1 MEIPKR
7 KCDFKYEINE
17 VEQLLSNQNKLD
29 FETPKST
36 ASVHP
41 QAREGVVVVQK
52 TAKIHLGSLI
62 NKLGLST
69 TALNRHEDVTDESS
83 TKMFERQ
90 ISVDSSRSSQN
101 SESVS
106 NASHRDV
113 IMKKSET
120 KRQSIKKKH
129 APNPPNIPTSQKGL
143 QISFSETKI

>member
-1 MEIPKR
+1 MEIRKS
-7 KCDFKYEINE
+7 KCDIKYEINE
-17 VEQLLSNQNKLD
+17 VEQLLPNQNTLD

-36 ASVHP
+36 ASVYP

-69 TALNRHEDVTDESS
+69 TALNRHEDVPDESS

-113 IMKKSET
+113 TMKKSET

-129 APNPPNIPTSQKGL
+129 APNPPNTPTSQKGL
-143 QISFSETKI
+143 QISFPETKI